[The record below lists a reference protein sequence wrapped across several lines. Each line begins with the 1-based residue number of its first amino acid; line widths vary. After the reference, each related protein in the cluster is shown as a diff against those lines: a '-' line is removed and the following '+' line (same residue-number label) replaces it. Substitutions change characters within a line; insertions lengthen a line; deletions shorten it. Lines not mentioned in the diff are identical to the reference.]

1 MGRAVN
7 LAGLLV
13 LAVTAGEAQQ
23 YGFRHYGNSEG
34 LQNLVVLSL
43 TQDSAGYI
51 WAGSE
56 GGLYRYDGTRFQLMG
71 PDKGLP
77 CSGEVQALHVANDG
91 ALWASTCS
99 QVFRFDGRTFRAVA
113 GLNGMLPGAQRMV
126 DAPDG
131 RMLVGTSSGVY
142 EATPSGNDGDFSAR
156 PYRLG
161 PDLDGQYIR
170 SLFQHGAQLWIG
182 CGDRLCVSESG
193 RVSVYG
199 PEQGLPEDR
208 WDGIAVTRNGSVWV
222 RSPNKLYRKP
232 ASEKRFIR
240 EGPEL
245 ASSMFWGAME
255 VDGAGSL
262 LVPTDRGLALHT
274 ASGWKLIDDHTGL
287 RTPMTSS
294 ALIDREGSLWI
305 GSIGAGVA
313 RRLDVRWEAW
323 TKAQGLPS
331 DLIWNIRRDK
341 KGALWVGTAAG
352 LARLDRRAPP
362 RVWTAKQGLGGDT
375 VRWLGE
381 TSDGSIWSVTR
392 PGGLARI
399 DAAGHAHT
407 VRESDGLTCG
417 TVHRG
422 LVDHLD
428 RLWIATSCGIF
439 RNDRPTASLHFVR
452 IPQPDSLEHLAW
464 AITEDQKGTVWVT
477 NPDGLWRLRDGQ
489 WRRYTKV
496 DGLLSD
502 TPYVVTVAPDG
513 ALWLRNRYSAG
524 VERVEFSGD
533 RLVRSTPAVPVDP
546 KSAEVTAFLGF
557 DALGRLWRGAAN
569 GVFVLQDK
577 SWTHLTTEDGLV
589 WNDCDGE
596 AFWADADG
604 SVWVG
609 TSAGLAHFQ
618 PENAGRIEPPV
629 TDPVITSLEIRH
641 NPRLA
646 RIAFSSLSFRSEQLA
661 RFAYRLDSEPWTE
674 TLDRT
679 VSIAG
684 LSPGRHRVEVKSW
697 VRKNT
702 SLARTASAEFQV
714 FPMWW
719 ETWWC
724 RAFELLLAAAALWGI
739 VLWRHRVL
747 RRHNLELEGAVRKRT
762 AELEAERAKVLEE
775 KKRADDAN
783 DARGRFLAQM
793 SHEIRTPLNGI
804 IGLSRLLEEVQDP
817 VEVQPTARLLRSS
830 GDALLRV
837 INDILDFSKIDA
849 GKLDLETAPFQLREC
864 LMDCAGLFQGKAA
877 EKDLRL
883 ACDLAPELPEW
894 VAGDETRLRQVIL
907 NLVSNAVKFTGAG
920 EVVLSAAVESRDEA
934 FYIIGVEVRD
944 TGIGIA
950 GDELPHLFTSF
961 TQADASI
968 SRRFGGT
975 GLGLAISKCLVELM
989 GGRIGVESQPGQG
1002 TRFRFTVR
1010 LGQAQGPSRPTP
1022 VPASLPDAGDL
1033 KVLIAED
1040 NPVNQRVVQK
1050 LLEKMG
1056 VKADLAV
1063 NGREA
1068 VEAARQNDY
1077 HLILMDAQMPEVDG
1091 LEATRQI
1098 RKFASDDQPSIYGL
1112 TAQATVE
1119 HRDLCLRAGMN
1130 GYLTKPIEPSQL
1142 REVIA
1147 ELSARLARSDVSLR

>member
-13 LAVTAGEAQQ
+13 LAVTAGDAQQ
-23 YGFRHYGNSEG
+23 YGFRHYGNPEG

-43 TQDSAGYI
+43 AEDGAGYI

-71 PDKGLP
+71 PDEGLP
-77 CSGEVQALHVANDG
+77 CSGEVEALHVAADG
-91 ALWASTCS
+91 ALWANTCS
-99 QVFRFDGRTFRAVA
+99 HVFRFDGRSFRAVA
-113 GLNGMLPGAQRMV
+113 GLSGMLPGLQRIA
-126 DAPDG
+126 DGSDG
-131 RMLVGTSSGVY
+131 RMLVGTASGLY
-142 EATPSGNDGDFSAR
+142 EVAPAGNEGDFSAR
-156 PYRLG
+156 PYPLG
-161 PDLDGQYIR
+161 TPVDGKVVR
-170 SLFQHGAQLWIG
+170 SILRHGATLWAG
-182 CGDRLCVSESG
+182 CGDRLCVSKSG
-193 RVSVYG
+193 RISVYG
-199 PEQGLPEDR
+199 PEEGLPEDR
-208 WDGIAVTRNGSVWV
+208 WDGIAVTQDGSVWA
-222 RSPNKLYRKP
+222 RSPNKLYRMP
-232 ASEKRFIR
+232 ANERRFVQ
-240 EGPEL
+240 EGQEL
-245 ASSMFWGAME
+245 ASSMFWGAVA
-255 VDGAGSL
+255 VDRAGRL
-262 LVPTDRGLALHT
+262 LVPTDRGLAMDT
-274 ASGWKLIDDHTGL
+274 AAGWKLIDDHSGL

-294 ALIDREGSLWI
+294 ALVDREGSLWI

-323 TKAQGLPS
+323 TKAQGLPA
-331 DLIWNIRRDK
+331 DLIWSIHRDK
-341 KGALWVGTAAG
+341 RGSLWVGTSAG
-352 LARLDRRAPP
+352 LAKLDGSAPP
-362 RVWTAKQGLGGDT
+362 RTWTAKQGLGGDT

-399 DAAGHAHT
+399 DAAGHAHP
-407 VRESDGLTCG
+407 VRESDGLTCE

-428 RLWIATSCGIF
+428 RLWMATSCGIF
-439 RNDRPTASLHFVR
+439 RNDRPTASTHFVR
-452 IPQPDSLEHLAW
+452 ISQPASLEQQAW
-464 AITEDQKGTVWVT
+464 AITEDQQGTIWVT
-477 NPDGLWRLRDGQ
+477 NPDGLWRLRGGL
-489 WRRYTKV
+489 WRHYTKA
-496 DGLLSD
+496 DGLLND
-502 TPYVVTVAPDG
+502 NPYVVTVAADG
-513 ALWLRNRYSAG
+513 ALWLRNRYNAG

-533 RLVRSTPAVPVDP
+533 RLVRSTPVVPVDA
-546 KSAEVTAFLGF
+546 KSVEVTSFLGF
-557 DALGRLWRGAAN
+557 DSFGRLWRGTAN

-646 RIAFSSLSFRSEQLA
+646 RIAFSSLSFRSEQLTH
-661 RFAYRLDSEPWTE
+661 FAYRLDSEPWTE

-724 RAFELLLAAAALWGI
+724 RTFELLLAAAALWGI

-747 RRHNLELEGAVRKRT
+747 RRHNLELEDAVRKRT
-762 AELEAERAKVLEE
+762 AELETERAKVLEE
-775 KKRADDAN
+775 KKRANDAN

-804 IGLSRLLEEVQDP
+804 IGLSRLLEELQDP
-817 VEVQPTARLLRSS
+817 AEVQPTARLLRSS

-849 GKLDLETAPFQLREC
+849 GKLDLEIAPFQLAEC
-864 LMDCAGLFQGKAA
+864 LVDCAALFQVKAA
-877 EKDLRL
+877 EKGLRL
-883 ACDLAPELPEW
+883 ACELSPGLPRW

-907 NLVSNAVKFTGAG
+907 NLVSNAVKFTASG
-920 EVVLSAAVESRDEA
+920 EVVLSATVESRDETSCR
-934 FYIIGVEVRD
+934 IGMEVRD

-950 GDELPHLFTSF
+950 PDELPHLFTSF

-975 GLGLAISKCLVELM
+975 GLGLAISKRLVELM
-989 GGRIGVESQPGQG
+989 GGTIGVESQPGQG
-1002 TRFRFTVR
+1002 TRFRLAVR
-1010 LGQAQGPSRPTP
+1010 LGLSQELVRPTP
-1022 VPASLPDAGDL
+1022 APASLPCATNL
-1033 KVLIAED
+1033 KVLVAED
-1040 NPVNQRVVQK
+1040 NAVNQRIVQK
-1050 LLEKMG
+1050 LLEKLG
-1056 VKADLAV
+1056 VKPDLAV
-1063 NGREA
+1063 NGRET
-1068 VEAARQNDY
+1068 VEAARQNHYD
-1077 HLILMDAQMPEVDG
+1077 LILMDAQMPEIDG

-1098 RKFASDDQPSIYGL
+1098 RKLAREDQPAIYGL
-1112 TAQATVE
+1112 TAQATAE
-1119 HRDLCLRAGMN
+1119 HRELCLSAGMN

-1147 ELSARLARSDVSLR
+1147 ELSARLAPSDLSLR